1 MKKINS
7 ETLEAVTHTHTHTH
21 KHFTEK
27 EQLNSSDYA
36 LLKIG
41 EFILSY
47 KKIENIEKIEML
59 CI

>member
-7 ETLEAVTHTHTHTH
+7 ETLG
-21 KHFTEK
+21 TEK
-27 EQLNSSDYA
+27 EQLNSIVNA

>member
-1 MKKINS
+1 MKEINS
-7 ETLEAVTHTHTHTH
+7 ETLGAVTH

-27 EQLNSSDYA
+27 EELNSSVSA

-41 EFILSY
+41 EFILTY
-47 KKIENIEKIEML
+47 KKIEKREKIEML